1 MPRCRTRGPAWAR
14 WPGWQQRFPPASF
27 ADQGWPAW
35 ALRDRVGRLHPLCGV
50 YTKQCLPAIQAA
62 LAAGEHRV
70 GRLFQS
76 VGGQV
81 ISLEGTSLPD
91 AVVCNVNTPEELK
104 ELLQS

>member
-1 MPRCRTRGPAWAR
+1 MPCFDRAAAE
-14 WPGWQQRFPPASF
+14 FLASF

-35 ALRDRVGRLHPLCGV
+35 ALRDRADRLHPLCGV

-76 VGGQV
+76 VGGQA
-81 ISLEGTSLPD
+81 IFLEGTSLPD

>member
-1 MPRCRTRGPAWAR
+1 MDNILNPITAYRKERNW
-14 WPGWQQRFPPASF
+14 SLY
-27 ADQGWPAW
+27 D
-35 ALRDRVGRLHPLCGV
+35 L
-50 YTKQCLPAIQAA
+50 AA

-76 VGGQV
+76 VSGQA

-91 AVVCNVNTPEELK
+91 AVVCNVNPPEELK